1 MTAVRKE
8 LKRRRRSIA
17 RWTPLVAIAVA
28 LVLVLPAMASHPEVS
43 LPGSDFEIDTDAN
56 LKRDDP
62 APSIDWASVSE
73 DRKADLASGSGDNSF
88 GQGTKEDTPVPT
100 VVTGS
105 IPPQKSDL
113 LTFGVYLET
122 TASGARFLN
131 LFWHRVQEPQ
141 GTTNMD
147 FEFNQSRT
155 LSSNNVTPVRTSGDL
170 LIQYDL
176 SRGGTSPTLFLSRW
190 IDGSES
196 PPATAADCEASNSLP
211 CWSKKVNLTAAGDAT
226 GSINTSAI
234 PVAESDGLA
243 IDIDGNGTLDPLSPR
258 TFGEAQLDF
267 DALTGGTQRC
277 VAFGSAYLKSRSS
290 DSFVSEL
297 KDFIAPLNLSIDQ
310 CGTVIIRKQTDPEED
325 PNTTSFGYTKAF
337 PTDPS
342 TPNTFT
348 LMDDGVQRYDDIV
361 LFGSGYTVDED
372 VIPAG
377 WDLVNINCDASTGV
391 TPVIDIPA
399 GTVTFA
405 IDANTDVLDCTYT
418 NRTRGQINILKTD
431 DTGAVLAGVRFDLF
445 KDNPPLGPPR
455 GPEDTATGLFC
466 VTSALG
472 VCSISNV
479 IPGQYWVV
487 EDVSTLPPGHNA
499 APDQNVVV
507 GAGATVSLTF
517 VDPRERGA
525 IRVTKT
531 RKHAAAGPGDHPHA
545 GVDFVISGG
554 SLASPR
560 TITTGADGKACLDG
574 LVLSGFVG
582 NYTVH
587 EVTPAGYHGEAD
599 KTVTVDNEA
608 TCTEVPYIGEEVSFH
623 NTPLTDITVTVDSQ
637 VAGGTSSTIDCD
649 PVTPGPDAGPGEDI
663 SHSLPN
669 REPGTYTCTIVVDP

>member
-1 MTAVRKE
+1 MTAVRK

-43 LPGSDFEIDTDAN
+43 LPNSNFEIDTDAN
-56 LKRDDP
+56 LKVDDP
-62 APSIDWASVSE
+62 APSIDWASVTE
-73 DRKADLASGSGDNSF
+73 ARKADLASGAGDDSF
-88 GQGTKEDTPVPT
+88 GQGTKEDTAVPT
-100 VVTGS
+100 VVSGQ
-105 IPPQKSDL
+105 IPPNKSDL
-113 LTFGVYLET
+113 LNFGIYLET
-122 TASGARFLN
+122 NADGRFLN
-131 LFWHRVQEPQ
+131 MFWHRVQEPQ

-147 FEFNQSRT
+147 FEFNK
-155 LSSNNVTPVRTSGDL
+155 SSTPSANGVTPVRTSGDA

-190 IDGSES
+190 IDGSEG
-196 PPATAADCEASNSLP
+196 ATAADCQANNALP
-211 CWSKKVNLTAAGDAT
+211 CWNEKVNLTAAGVAT
-226 GSINTSAI
+226 GSINTSPI
-234 PVAESDGLA
+234 PVSESDGLA
-243 IDIDGNGTLDPLSPR
+243 TTDPISPR
-258 TFGEAQLDF
+258 TFGEAQVDLD
-267 DALTGGTQRC
+267 AITGGAQRC
-277 VAFGSAYLKSRSS
+277 VVFGSAYLKSRSS

-297 KDFIAPLNLSIDQ
+297 KDFIAPLTLSIDQ

-325 PNTTSFGYTKAF
+325 PNTTEFGFTKSF

-361 LFGSGYTVDED
+361 LVGSAYTVDED

-377 WDLVNINCDASTGV
+377 WDLVNIDCSASMGV
-391 TPVIDIPA
+391 TPVTSVAD
-399 GTVTFA
+399 GTVTFD

-418 NRTRGQINILKTD
+418 NRARGQIDILKTD

-445 KDNPPLGPPR
+445 TDNPPLGPPR
-455 GPEDTATGLFC
+455 GPEDTATGKFC
-466 VTSALG
+466 VTSAAG
-472 VCSISNV
+472 TCSITEV
-479 IPGQYWVV
+479 VPGQYWVV
-487 EDVSTLPPGHNA
+487 EDVSTLPPGHDP

-507 GAGATVSLTF
+507 GAGQTVSLTF
-517 VDPRERGA
+517 VDPRQTGA
-525 IRVTKT
+525 IQVTKT
-531 RKHAAAGPGDHPHA
+531 RKHAADGPGNHPHA
-545 GVDFVISGG
+545 DVDFVISGG
-554 SLASPR
+554 SLASPQ

-599 KTVTVDNEA
+599 KTVTVDNKA
-608 TCTEVPYIGEEVSFH
+608 TCSQVPYIGEEVSFH

-649 PVTPGPDAGPGEDI
+649 PVTPGPDAGPGDDI